1 MELKT
6 GKGSGESPPQT
17 ERTKMYRFYKG
28 EFFNFETIRIL
39 GTARYGGAEVG
50 EVLEAVGQIKENDPE
65 GWYRAWSKQST
76 MVEAIAEEAQRH
88 GHHDAARM
96 AFLRAS
102 NYTRASA
109 YMMIGDKPLSSDP
122 RIVPILKNA
131 IRLFQ
136 KALRLMDSTVHI
148 LQIPYEDSLKLP
160 AYLYLPP
167 PSRRLSGKVPLVI
180 NFIGADSIQEEI
192 FYMFPAAGPDLGYAV
207 LTVEG
212 PGQGLTLH
220 EHNVPFRAD
229 WEVIMQRTLKYL
241 SQYVDENPALE
252 LDFDRIAVAG
262 ASLGGLFALRA
273 AAEPQVRACVAID
286 PLYDLWDFATMHVSP
301 TFLGLWERGWISDRV
316 VDRAISL
323 ATWFSFQMKWEI
335 ATSSRFLGTSSPSET
350 LRAMKRFTLRENDGS
365 SYLGGVKCPVYV
377 TGAANSLYLDLSHH
391 TGMVAQNLLDSQK
404 TIWVSTTPGEGSLQA
419 KMGALGLCNQ
429 RTFQFLDRELG
440 IVRND

>member
-1 MELKT
+1 M
-6 GKGSGESPPQT
+6 
-17 ERTKMYRFYKG
+17 MHRFYKN

-39 GTARYGGAEVG
+39 GTTRYGGAEVG
-50 EVLEAVGQIKENDPE
+50 EVLEAVGETKENDPE
-65 GWYRAWSKQST
+65 SWYRAWSKKST

-88 GHHDAARM
+88 GHRDAARM

-109 YMMIGDKPLSSDP
+109 YMMIGDKPLTSDA
-122 RIVPILKNA
+122 RVVPILKNSVQ
-131 IRLFQ
+131 LFQ
-136 KALRLMDSTVHI
+136 RALNLTNAVVHQ
-148 LQIPYEDSLKLP
+148 LQIPWDESLKLP

-167 PSRRLSGKVPLVI
+167 SSCRVPGKIPLVI

-207 LTVEG
+207 LTLEG

-229 WEVIMQRTLKYL
+229 WETILQKTLEHL
-241 SQYVDENPALE
+241 SHWIEESPALD
-252 LDFDRIAVAG
+252 LDLDRIAVAG
-262 ASLGGLFALRA
+262 ASLGGLFAMRS
-273 AAEPQVRACVAID
+273 AAEPRVRACIAID

-301 TFLGLWERGWISDRV
+301 TFLGLWGRGWIPDCA
-316 VDRAISL
+316 VDAAISL

-350 LRAMKRFTLRENDGS
+350 LRAMKRFTLREKDGT
-365 SYLGGVKCPVYV
+365 SYLTRVKCPVFV
-377 TGAANSLYLDLSHH
+377 TGAGNSLYLDLSRH
-391 TGMVAQNLLDSQK
+391 TGMVAKNLSESQR
-404 TIWVSTTPGEGSLQA
+404 TVWISTTPGDGSLQA

-429 RTFQFLDRELG
+429 RAFMFLDKAFG
-440 IVRND
+440 IDRRD